1 LDDRLIEVQ
10 DEGHVL
16 ETAGIQVSTHLWS
29 LWTEVALDHEWLAKR
44 ARRAYEAHRPDVAP
58 LEEEMKASLVAV
70 AGVTHCLDALQN
82 EVAALGVLPS
92 STQEKIKSRK
102 LKAHTAVYRTLLE
115 TFGSPGLEPDVL
127 ERLSELYH
135 LRNEVVHQRPSYGE
149 IVVHPVL
156 GMRTTPAAAR
166 YTVER
171 ATWALDLLFRILS
184 AIVTERDDRPDA
196 AKAWARTWKGSFK
209 ELSARRGLAPGWI
222 RFFDADAAGSGH
234 SPA

>member
-16 ETAGIQVSTHLWS
+16 ETAGIQVSTHLWY
-29 LWTEVALDHEWLAKR
+29 LWTEVALDHEWLAMR
-44 ARRAYEAHRPDVAP
+44 ARRAYEADRRDVAP

-82 EVAALGVLPS
+82 EVAALGVLSS
-92 STQEKIKSRK
+92 STQERVKSRE

-115 TFGSPGLEPDVL
+115 TFGSPGLGPDVQGG
-127 ERLSELYH
+127 LSELYR
-135 LRNEVVHQRPSYGE
+135 LRNEVVHQRPSSGE
-149 IVVHPVL
+149 IVVHPAL

-171 ATWALDLLFRILS
+171 ATRALDLLFRISS
-184 AIVTERDDRPDA
+184 AIGTERDDRPDE
-196 AKAWARTWKGSFK
+196 AKAWARMWQVSFK
-209 ELSARRGLAPGWI
+209 ELSARRGLEPGWI
-222 RFFDADAAGSGH
+222 RFSDPDATGSDH